1 MFFHTS
7 VFLNVICEFS
17 AGKFRKISDCHSTTG
32 TDRCKSTST
41 YRFTTSYNFCLISCK
56 SRNKTSKQKPNKN
69 EQGLWFSLF
78 CIYFFLIWTVEKTHT
93 LLTAA
98 TQVGTD
104 GGCFGLIAALTLGTA
119 AGETGGAGAG
129 GGVEGV
135 NMSTKIRNLGIRRIY
150 L

>member
-1 MFFHTS
+1 M
-7 VFLNVICEFS
+7 
-17 AGKFRKISDCHSTTG
+17 
-32 TDRCKSTST
+32 
-41 YRFTTSYNFCLISCK
+41 
-56 SRNKTSKQKPNKN
+56 
-69 EQGLWFSLF
+69 
-78 CIYFFLIWTVEKTHT
+78 
-93 LLTAA
+93 
-98 TQVGTD
+98 GTD